1 MKILIVGASGT
12 LGQAVARHLGQ
23 HHEVVTAGRHSG
35 DHRVDLTDEA
45 SVHALFQHTG
55 LLDAVIAT
63 TGQLHFGPLQEMTA
77 EQFNSGLQDK
87 LLGQVRLALAAQHHL
102 RAGGSITLTSGIVSA
117 QPIRDGSNATAVN
130 AGLEGF
136 VRAAACELVGRGL
149 RINVVSPTVL
159 EESAVAYAPYFPG
172 FEPAPAGRVALAYQR
187 AVEGIQSGQT
197 LTVW

>member
-12 LGQAVARHLGQ
+12 LGQAVAQHLNQ
-23 HHEVVTAGRHSG
+23 HHDVVTAGRRSG
-35 DHRVDLTDEA
+35 DHRVDLTDDA
-45 SVHALFQHTG
+45 SVHDLFQQTG

-63 TGQLHFGPLQEMTA
+63 TGQLHFGPLQDMTA
-77 EQFNSGLQDK
+77 AQFNSGLQDK

-136 VRAAACELVGRGL
+136 VRAAACELVARGL

-172 FEPAPAGRVALAYQR
+172 FEPAAASRVALAYQR

>member
-12 LGQAVARHLGQ
+12 LGQAVAAHLGQ
-23 HHEVVTAGRHSG
+23 QHEILAAGRSSG
-35 DHRVDLTDEA
+35 QYKVDLTDDA
-45 SVHALFQHTG
+45 SVQALFAATG
-55 LLDAVIAT
+55 PVDAVIAT
-63 TGQLHFGPLQEMTA
+63 TGQLHFGPLREMSA
-77 EQFNSGLQDK
+77 AQFNTGLQDK

-102 RAGGSITLTSGIVSA
+102 REGGSITLTSGIVSA

-136 VRAAACELVGRGL
+136 VRAAAFELAATGL

-159 EESAVAYAPYFPG
+159 EESMEGYGPYFPG
-172 FEPAPAGRVALAYQR
+172 FEPAPARRVALAYQR

-197 LTVW
+197 ITVW